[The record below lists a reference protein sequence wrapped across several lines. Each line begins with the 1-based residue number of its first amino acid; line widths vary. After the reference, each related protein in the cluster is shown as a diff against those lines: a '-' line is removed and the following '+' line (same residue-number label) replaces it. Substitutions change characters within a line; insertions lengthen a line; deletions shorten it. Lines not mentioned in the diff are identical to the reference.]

1 MRPNR
6 LQGSGKLSV
15 RLVAIAPSSDFVWGS
30 LQKLRLGTF
39 LQCRLDAFFVMNGSQ
54 IGRRSF
60 LRSGLAASAVVVVT
74 PPLRS
79 RTFAAALLQQRHLA
93 PVRVSRER
101 LIRTVVGLR
110 PFRSEGFV
118 VEAEKLREKLLVHNY
133 GHGGAGVTLSWG
145 TASLALDLA
154 RDFIQSNSQ
163 RSARNRNRH
172 LNFAVLGCGVSG
184 LSTARLLQ
192 RRFGDST
199 GNITI
204 YAKNLPPDTTSNV
217 AGAWWY
223 PSSAFD
229 PENATA
235 KFTEQFRLACQI
247 SHRAFQTLV
256 GPEFGVRWADTYELI
271 RHEESLQRELL
282 GGAQLYPQ
290 TEIHRGAESY
300 FGFPY
305 TRQFSSMLI
314 EPHTYLRALLR
325 DFYIAGGKVV
335 VKEFKTREEV
345 GRLRENVIFNCTGL
359 GARALF
365 NDEKLIPVRGQLEV
379 LLPQAEIDYC
389 YLAGGLYM
397 FPRRDGI
404 ILGGTWDHDDWNLE
418 PDPKTTSAILEAH
431 AEIMKG
437 ATR

>member
-1 MRPNR
+1 MN
-6 LQGSGKLSV
+6 
-15 RLVAIAPSSDFVWGS
+15 
-30 LQKLRLGTF
+30 LRSRWPHLG
-39 LQCRLDAFFVMNGSQ
+39 ANFFVMNRSE
-54 IGRRSF
+54 IDRRSF
-60 LRSGLAASAVVVVT
+60 LRAGLTAGALIAAA
-74 PPLRS
+74 PALRS
-79 RTFAAALLQQRHLA
+79 RAFALSLFEQRHLV
-93 PVRVSRER
+93 PVKVSRER

-118 VEAEKLREKLLVHNY
+118 VEAEKLRDKLLVHNY

-145 TASLALDLA
+145 TASMAVDLA
-154 RDFIQSNSQ
+154 RDFIQTHVSSRTNLQ
-163 RSARNRNRH
+163 NRR
-172 LNFAVLGCGVSG
+172 LSFAILGCGVSG

-192 RRFGDST
+192 QRFSDGT
-199 GNITI
+199 RNITI

-223 PSSAFD
+223 PSSVYD

-235 KFTEQFRLACQI
+235 RFTEQFRIACQI

-256 GPEFGVRWADTYELI
+256 GPEFGVRWAETYELI
-271 RHEESLQRELL
+271 RHEASLQRELL

-305 TRQFSSMLI
+305 TRQFVSMLI

-335 VKEFKTREEV
+335 VREFKAREEV
-345 GRLRENVIFNCTGL
+345 ARLRENVIFNCTGL

-379 LLPQAEIDYC
+379 LLPQPEVDYS
-389 YLAGGLYM
+389 YLAAGLYM

-404 ILGGTWDHDDWNLE
+404 ILGGTWDHDDWNLN
-418 PDPKTTSAILEAH
+418 PDPETTTGILESH

>member
-1 MRPNR
+1 MNR
-6 LQGSGKLSV
+6 HE
-15 RLVAIAPSSDFVWGS
+15 ID
-30 LQKLRLGTF
+30 
-39 LQCRLDAFFVMNGSQ
+39 
-54 IGRRSF
+54 RRSF
-60 LRSGLAASAVVVVT
+60 LRAGLAAGALVVAT
-74 PPLRS
+74 PALRS
-79 RTFAAALLQQRHLA
+79 RTFAALLEQRHLA

-118 VEAEKLREKLLVHNY
+118 VEAEKLRDKLLVHNY

-145 TASLALDLA
+145 TASLAVDLT
-154 RDFIQSNSQ
+154 RDFIQS
-163 RSARNRNRH
+163 RSARANSRTRH
-172 LNFAVLGCGVSG
+172 TSFAILGCGVSG

-192 RRFGDST
+192 QRFQNGT

-223 PSSAFD
+223 PSSVFD

-256 GPEFGVRWADTYELI
+256 GPEYGVRWAETYELI
-271 RHEESLQRELL
+271 RHEASLQRELL

-305 TRQFSSMLI
+305 TRQFTSMII

-345 GRLRENVIFNCTGL
+345 ARLRENVIFNCTGL

-379 LLPQAEIDYC
+379 LLPQPEVDYC
-389 YLAGGLYM
+389 YLAAGSYM

-404 ILGGTWDHDDWNLE
+404 ILGGTWDHDDWNLN
-418 PDPKTTSAILEAH
+418 PDPETTTAILEAH

-437 ATR
+437 SSR

>member
-1 MRPNR
+1 
-6 LQGSGKLSV
+6 
-15 RLVAIAPSSDFVWGS
+15 
-30 LQKLRLGTF
+30 
-39 LQCRLDAFFVMNGSQ
+39 MNQ
-54 IGRRSF
+54 HDIDRRSF
-60 LRSGLAASAVVVVT
+60 LRLGLAAGALVVAAPT
-74 PPLRS
+74 LRS
-79 RTFAAALLQQRHLA
+79 RALATGVGPFTSQFTLNAAFAAVLEQRHLA
-93 PVRVSRER
+93 PVKVSRDR
-101 LIRTVVGLR
+101 LIRSVVGLR

-145 TASLALDLA
+145 TASLAVDLA
-154 RDFIQSNSQ
+154 RDFIQSKSQ
-163 RSARNRNRH
+163 RSAAKYSRNRH
-172 LNFAVLGCGVSG
+172 PRFAVLGCGVSG

-192 RRFGDST
+192 QRLPDGT
-199 GNITI
+199 ANVII
-204 YAKNLPPDTTSNV
+204 YAKNLPPDTTSNI

-223 PSSAFD
+223 PASLFD
-229 PENATA
+229 EEKVTA
-235 KFTEQFRLACQI
+235 RFTEQFRLACQI

-256 GPEFGVRWADTYELI
+256 GPEYGVRWADTFELI
-271 RHEESLQRELL
+271 RHEASLQRELL

-305 TRQFSSMLI
+305 TRQFNSMLI

-345 GRLRENVIFNCTGL
+345 AGLRENVIFNCTGL

-379 LLPQAEIDYC
+379 LLPQPEVDYC
-389 YLAGGLYM
+389 YLAAGSYM

-404 ILGGTWDHDDWNLE
+404 ILGGTWDHDDWNLQ
-418 PDPKTTSAILEAH
+418 PDPKTTTAILEAN

>member
-1 MRPNR
+1 MTR
-6 LQGSGKLSV
+6 LEV
-15 RLVAIAPSSDFVWGS
+15 
-30 LQKLRLGTF
+30 
-39 LQCRLDAFFVMNGSQ
+39 N
-54 IGRRSF
+54 RRSF
-60 LRSGLAASAVVVVT
+60 LRGSLAAGALVVAA
-74 PPLRS
+74 PAMRS
-79 RTFAAALLQQRHLA
+79 RAFAAALLERRLLA
-93 PVRVSRER
+93 PVRVSRDR

-145 TASLALDLA
+145 TAAMAVDLA
-154 RDFIQSNSQ
+154 RDFVQTR
-163 RSARNRNRH
+163 RSRNRH
-172 LNFAVLGCGVSG
+172 FGFAVLGCGVSG

-192 RRFGDST
+192 QHLADGS
-199 GNITI
+199 GNLTI
-204 YAKNLPPDTTSNV
+204 YASNLPPDTTSNV

-223 PSSAFD
+223 PSSVYD

-235 KFTEQFRLACQI
+235 RFTEQFRQACQI

-256 GPEFGVRWADTYELI
+256 GPEYGVRWAETFELI
-271 RHEESLQRELL
+271 RHEASLQRELL

-290 TEIHRGAESY
+290 TEIYRGAESY

-305 TRQFSSMLI
+305 TRQFSSMVI

-335 VKEFKTREEV
+335 VREFKSREEV
-345 GRLRENVIFNCTGL
+345 TRLRENVIFNCTGL

-365 NDEKLIPVRGQLEV
+365 NDEKLIPVRGQIEV
-379 LLPQAEIDYC
+379 LLPQAEVDYC
-389 YLAGGLYM
+389 YLAAGLYM

-404 ILGGTWDHDDWNLE
+404 ILGGTWDHDDWNLN
-418 PDPKTTSAILEAH
+418 PDPETTTTILNGH
-431 AEIMKG
+431 AEIMK
-437 ATR
+437 AS

>member
-1 MRPNR
+1 
-6 LQGSGKLSV
+6 
-15 RLVAIAPSSDFVWGS
+15 
-30 LQKLRLGTF
+30 
-39 LQCRLDAFFVMNGSQ
+39 MNASEL
-54 IGRRSF
+54 GRRSF
-60 LRSGLAASAVVVVT
+60 LRAGLAAGALVVAT
-74 PPLRS
+74 PALRS
-79 RTFAAALLQQRHLA
+79 RTFAAALLQQRRLA
-93 PVRVSRER
+93 PVKVSPAR

-118 VEAEKLREKLLVHNY
+118 VEAEKLGDKLLVHNY

-145 TASLALDLA
+145 TASQAVDLA
-154 RDFIQSNSQ
+154 RDFIQSKFQ
-163 RSARNRNRH
+163 RAATKLRNRH
-172 LNFAVLGCGVSG
+172 FGFAVLGCGVSG

-192 RRFGDST
+192 QRFADGT
-199 GNITI
+199 GNTTI

-223 PSSAFD
+223 PSSVFD
-229 PENATA
+229 PENATVR
-235 KFTEQFRLACQI
+235 FTEQFRQACQI

-256 GPEFGVRWADTYELI
+256 GPEYGVRWAETYELI

-290 TEIHRGAESY
+290 TEIYRGAQSY

-345 GRLRENVIFNCTGL
+345 ARLGENMIFNCTGL

-379 LLPQAEIDYC
+379 LLPQPEVDYC
-389 YLAGGLYM
+389 YLAGGSYM

-418 PDPKTTSAILEAH
+418 PDPKTTTAILEAH

-437 ATR
+437 ASA